1 MHFWLP
7 CYVPLFYREER
18 LNFIRA
24 KYVEKRYAI
33 TTCSSDMEKL
43 FELEEAV
50 NRGDLSLLLQVFSE
64 NVDLGSCL
72 PSSVRLEVNFASQIL
87 IF

>member
-1 MHFWLP
+1 M
-7 CYVPLFYREER
+7 VTVLFAIFCREER

-33 TTCSSDMEKL
+33 TTCSSEIEKL

-64 NVDLGSCL
+64 NVDLGACL
-72 PSSVRLEVNFASQIL
+72 PTSVRLAVNCTRQIL